1 MKKYPIILFFILG
14 FLSFSKAD
22 PIPQQQ
28 GRINDLT
35 NTLTTSQ
42 IQYLES
48 ILAKFEDSTSNQ
60 IVVLIVYTTGEQTI
74 EDYSMKVAESWKIG
88 QEGKDNGVILLIAKN
103 DRKVRIEVG
112 YGLEA
117 NLTDAK
123 AYSIISNFIVPQ
135 FKNGNFYAGIY
146 YGISEIINTITIADF
161 VSKVTIKNNTYTSRV
176 KKKSIVERNPSLIA
190 IIIILS
196 VFLPFGMLFFINRKF
211 IYKLIA
217 SLILLS
223 LCLLGAYC
231 FGDIFYLFAFGMPSF
246 IFILMTLIKFKGSG
260 SGYTNYNNNSS
271 SSYKYSSNNYSS
283 NNSSSSYSSYSGG
296 GGSFGGGGAS
306 GSW

>member
-1 MKKYPIILFFILG
+1 MKKYTIILFIILG

-22 PIPQQQ
+22 PIPQLQ

-35 NTLTTSQ
+35 NTLSTSE

-88 QEGKDNGVILLIAKN
+88 QKDKDNGVILLIAKN

-146 YGISEIINTITIADF
+146 YGLIEIINTISVAGY
-161 VSKVTIKNNTYTSRV
+161 VSEVSVVYDTNKTEVEE
-176 KKKSIVERNPSLIA
+176 KSIVEKNPKIM

-196 VFLPFGMLFFINRKF
+196 SIFLPFGLLFFINRKF
-211 IYKLIA
+211 IYRLIA

-223 LCLLGAYC
+223 LCLFGAYC
-231 FGDIFYLFAFGMPSF
+231 FGSIVYLFAFGMPSF
-246 IFILMTLIKFKGSG
+246 IFILMTLIKIKGSVCED
-260 SGYTNYNNNSS
+260 SSYNYNS
-271 SSYKYSSNNYSS
+271 SSNNYSS
-283 NNSSSSYSSYSGG
+283 SSYSSSSSSSSSSSYSGG